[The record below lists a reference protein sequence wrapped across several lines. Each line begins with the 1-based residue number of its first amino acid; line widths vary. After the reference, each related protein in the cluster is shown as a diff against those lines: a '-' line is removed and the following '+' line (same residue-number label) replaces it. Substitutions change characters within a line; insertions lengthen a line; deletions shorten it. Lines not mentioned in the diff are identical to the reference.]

1 MSEIFRIKK
10 MIAVRQLVVDWKRNI
25 VSKKLLLIRPNAPG
39 DVYTTQFSFPA
50 AELVKNKAVAQK
62 WSVTDLAGNDTN
74 KSNVESKL
82 NTINPD
88 FVIQYD
94 HGGTFTLYGQNSNV
108 ITPAINSTNVN
119 LLSKKAV
126 STVSCLSA
134 AGLGPMAISSTA
146 KAYLGYDELH
156 WVHLWYLDKFTEAAN
171 TANYALLEGKTF
183 QEAYDISYAKHTEKW
198 NELVT
203 LDASAA
209 GLMLHNRDH
218 LTLLGSQTARAY
230 RGLFLVHRIKTP

>member
-1 MSEIFRIKK
+1 MSELLRIKK
-10 MIAVRQLVVDWKRNI
+10 LIAVKPLVVDWKKYI

-39 DVYTTQFSFPA
+39 DTYTTQFSHPA
-50 AELVKNKAVAQK
+50 AELVKNKAVTEN
-62 WSVTDLAGNDTN
+62 WSVTDLSGNDAN

-94 HGGTFTLYGQNSNV
+94 HGGTYTLYGQNSNV
-108 ITPAINSTNVN
+108 ITPAIDSTNVN
-119 LLSKKAV
+119 LLAKRAV

-134 AGLGPMAISSTA
+134 AGLGPMAISSTS
-146 KAYLGYDELH
+146 KAYLGYDDLH

-171 TANYALLEGKTF
+171 AGNYALLEGKTF
-183 QEAYDISYAKHTEKW
+183 QEAYDIGYAKHTEKW
-198 NELVT
+198 NELVP
-203 LDASAA
+203 LDSFAAS
-209 GLMLHNRDH
+209 LMLHDRDH

-230 RGLFLVHRIKTP
+230 RGLLFIRPIKVP